1 MRYNISFSLTKGNKT
16 ENKFESID
24 HDFQHNSVAGE
35 AKKIL
40 EEKYKGYTVEVTK
53 TGQVINATGGVV

>member
-1 MRYNISFSLTKGNKT
+1 MRYNISFSISKGNKT

-35 AKKIL
+35 AKKLL
-40 EEKYKGYTVEVTK
+40 EEKYKGFKIEILK